1 MADINIPGITDK
13 YKTNDTVEKLMQIEK
28 IPLTREQKTLETY
41 KKQQDAWRDI
51 NRKVSTLRDS
61 VKTLY
66 SFENPFNN
74 KITSSTEEYAVTA
87 TATRNAAYDSF
98 KVDVI
103 QTATSDRFLTSELDE
118 STKVPKG
125 TYTYKIG
132 DKTVTMRWK
141 GGSLQEFSNALN
153 RRGNNL
159 LRTRIIGA
167 AKGKKALAIESLKT
181 GEENRLSFEDD
192 AKTFAEESGMIVKI
206 NPSSITVGANRS
218 EYTNPPPIEN
228 NGREANELRE
238 TTDKNIS
245 VSENGVVVPPG
256 SGYKLEIPETVSEL
270 SNYHLKFSIV
280 SEHIDNSE
288 ESPNDDAH
296 QTEENPFFSNSG
308 STTFRD
314 ITIFNAPIDA
324 HLPQSQES
332 TTEEAAPIETS
343 DVLFA
348 RMKDGTETH
357 ILTYNIVNGGET
369 KIDLPLSDYPEIE
382 SIVLRNF
389 NTETAFIVSAV
400 EAYNPVENLGF
411 VPQNPISTASDAI
424 IKYEGITIKRPENTI
439 DDIVPDITLTLL
451 DKTDK
456 TATISVKPDVDA
468 AKDALIT
475 FVGQYNQAIA
485 QINILSQNKE
495 EIIAELDYLTE
506 DEQNAEKER
515 LGMFLSDSS
524 LTSLKSS
531 IQAAVRSQY
540 NYSDGAE
547 ITMLSQIG
555 ISTNASNYSGY
566 TPSKLRGYLEIDEK
580 KLDAELETHL
590 DDIKN
595 LFGYDTDGD
604 LVIDSGIGYRL
615 DSQLTGYVQSGG
627 IFSMKT
633 SSLDSRIK
641 SSEQR
646 ISRLESQMAD
656 KEAELRNKYGQM
668 ESTLNSLENQQ
679 STIMNFSNRNNNK

>member
-28 IPLTREQKTLETY
+28 IPLTREQKTLENY

-228 NGREANELRE
+228 TGKEANELRE
-238 TTDKNIS
+238 ITDKNIS

-270 SNYHLKFSIV
+270 SNYHLKFSIT
-280 SEHIDNSE
+280 SKHIDNKAE
-288 ESPNDDAH
+288 PFNDTAH
-296 QTEENPFFSNSG
+296 KTEENPFFSNAG

-314 ITIFNAPIDA
+314 ITIFNSPIDA
-324 HLPQSQES
+324 HIPQSQES
-332 TTEEAAPIETS
+332 ATEEVESIETNN
-343 DVLFA
+343 VLFA
-348 RMKDGTETH
+348 RMKDGTETQ
-357 ILTYNIVNGGET
+357 ILTYTIINGEET
-369 KIDLPLSDYPEIE
+369 KIDLPLSDYPELE
-382 SIVLRNF
+382 SIVLRNS
-389 NTETAFIVSAV
+389 NTETTFIVSAV
-400 EAYNPVENLGF
+400 EAYNPVENIGF

-424 IKYEGITIKRPENTI
+424 IKYEGITMKRPENTI
-439 DDIVPDITLTLL
+439 DDIVPDITLTLF

-456 TATISVKPDVDA
+456 TATIAVKPDVEA

-580 KLDAELETHL
+580 KLDAELEKHL

-615 DSQLTGYVQSGG
+615 DNQLTGYVQSGG

-679 STIMNFSNRNNNK
+679 STILNFSNRNNNK